1 MSALGT
7 SFVSE
12 RAMKI
17 PESGVRVMFRIAQ
30 RLKDVVN
37 LSLGEPDFETPP
49 HIVAAAVRAMKE
61 GYTHYTPNAGLIEFR
76 EAAAEKLSRE
86 NKIHADPE
94 TEIMATVGSMGA
106 LSLAVLTVVNPGE
119 EVLVPSPGF
128 ASYEAQVLMAGGR
141 PVSYRLIEEKE
152 FQPDVEELSRLVTS
166 RTKAI
171 LLNSPSNPTGS
182 VLSERTIKEIAE
194 LAVEQNLIIIS
205 DEAYERIL
213 YDDAQHL
220 SVASLPGMKD
230 LTISVFSLSKT
241 YAMTGWRIGYAVSSR
256 EIISEMTK
264 LQEHLA
270 AHPSSISQMAAV
282 AALTGPDDY
291 VETMVKEYAERRNLV
306 MRELSRVPGLRCVKP
321 MGAFYVFPNI
331 SDFGVSSRDFAM
343 HLLKEAKVVV
353 VPGTAFGRFG
363 EGHIRISYSVSEENL
378 LKALSKIGE
387 ALERVLT

>member
-94 TEIMATVGSMGA
+94 TEIMSTVGSMGA

-378 LKALSKIGE
+378 LKALSRIGE
-387 ALERVLT
+387 ALERVST

>member
-76 EAAAEKLSRE
+76 EAAAEKLRRE

-119 EVLVPSPGF
+119 EVLVKSGF

-291 VETMVKEYAERRNLV
+291 VETMVKEYVERRNLV

-378 LKALSKIGE
+378 LKALSRIGE
-387 ALERVLT
+387 ALERVST

>member
-49 HIVAAAVRAMKE
+49 YIVAAAVRAMKE

-106 LSLAVLTVVNPGE
+106 LSLAMLTVVNPGE

-378 LKALSKIGE
+378 LKALSRIGE
-387 ALERVLT
+387 ALERVST

>member
-1 MSALGT
+1 M
-7 SFVSE
+7 
-12 RAMKI
+12 
-17 PESGVRVMFRIAQ
+17 
-30 RLKDVVN
+30 
-37 LSLGEPDFETPP
+37 
-49 HIVAAAVRAMKE
+49 
-61 GYTHYTPNAGLIEFR
+61 
-76 EAAAEKLSRE
+76 
-86 NKIHADPE
+86 
-94 TEIMATVGSMGA
+94 
-106 LSLAVLTVVNPGE
+106 LTVINPGE

-141 PVSYRLIEEKE
+141 PVPYKLIEEKG
-152 FQPDVEELSRLVTS
+152 FQPDIEELSRMVTGK
-166 RTKAI
+166 TKAI

-194 LAVEQNLIIIS
+194 LAVERSLIIIS

-213 YDDAQHL
+213 YDEAQHV
-220 SVASLPGMKD
+220 SVASLPGMQD
-230 LTISVFSLSKT
+230 LTVSVFSLSKT

-270 AHPSSISQMAAV
+270 AHPSSISQVAAV

-291 VETMVKEYAERRNLV
+291 VEMMVKEYAERRNLV
-306 MRELSRVPGLRCVKP
+306 VRELSRMPGLRCVKP

-331 SDFGVSSRDFAM
+331 SEFGTSSRDFAM
-343 HLLKEAKVVV
+343 HLLKETKVVV

-363 EGHIRISYSVSEENL
+363 EGHIRVSYSVSKENL

-387 ALERVLT
+387 ALERVST